1 MKTDKAENTMFVN
14 VALNIPLD
22 KLFTYEVPQKLENL
36 IEVGKRVFVPF
47 GRRKRTG
54 FVVAIKSSC
63 DLATVKS
70 VLEILDEEPLFNEG
84 DLEFYQWICDYYIYP
99 LGKALAEIIP
109 SGTEKKD
116 VLWII
121 PIPVLEGIALTPTQ
135 EKVLAVLQNYPQ
147 GVTLKT
153 LAQECKLTNAAS
165 TVRGLHLLGLLRF
178 EEKQK
183 KQLSVRTEKI
193 CSLVQD
199 KIAGAKITA
208 KQKTVLE
215 FLEKHGPCPT
225 TRLIMSTNVSASV
238 ITGLFKKGLLEFG
251 SAEVI
256 RRASLDSALNRD
268 DKEIELNREQES
280 ALSEISSR
288 LNNNDFTAILLHGV
302 TGSGKTEVYLKAI
315 EQVLKSGGTAMY
327 LVPEIAL
334 TPQLISRISG
344 RFDENKIA
352 VLHSGISESVRYDQ
366 WREIK
371 RGQIQLVIGA
381 RSAVFAPLP
390 NLKLIIV
397 DEEHDSSYKQD
408 DRLCYHAR
416 DLAVVKAKNSRAVAV
431 LGSATPSLRTYFNTQ
446 INKYLY
452 LELTQ
457 RVQNRPLPVVEIIDM
472 KSQKEEHG
480 KISLLSDKL
489 ISAITDTLKN
499 NEQVLLFLNRRGF
512 DTFLVCAD
520 CGYNFH
526 CPNCSVSL
534 KHHLSENIIKCH
546 YCGFQQKAIPVCP
559 SCGGSRVRSYGAG
572 TQKLEKEI
580 EKLFP
585 GARVQR
591 MDSDTSSRNGAY
603 EIILKDLEEKKIDIL
618 IGTQMIAKGHDFPFI
633 TLVGV
638 VAADTS
644 LNMPDFRAAEKTF
657 QILTQVAGRGG
668 RGDNPG
674 KVIIQTFNPENYAL
688 LNAKNHDY
696 KSFYNDEL
704 KFRQELQYPP
714 FGQIINIRLSSVK
727 KDAVMSESK
736 TLAKKTNGITE
747 TINNSIEIIGPAP
760 APLAKLNGRFRF
772 QMLIKGA
779 NINILRLIARELLQK
794 HNSSFVKMTVD
805 IDPENFM

>member
-1 MKTDKAENTMFVN
+1 MFVN
-14 VALNIPLD
+14 VALNIPHD
-22 KLFTYEVPQKLENL
+22 KLFTYEVPQNLENL
-36 IEVGKRVFVPF
+36 MEVGKRVFVPF

-63 DLATVKS
+63 ELANVKY
-70 VLEILDEEPLFNEG
+70 VLEILDEEPLFNQN

-121 PIPVLEGIALTPTQ
+121 PTPVLEGIALTPTQ
-135 EKVLAVLQNYPQ
+135 EKVLAALENYPQ

-153 LAQECKLTNAAS
+153 LAQECKITNAAS
-165 TVRGLHLLGLLRF
+165 AVRGLHLLKLLRL
-178 EEKQK
+178 EEKQN
-183 KQLSVRTEKI
+183 KQLAVRTEKI
-193 CSLVQD
+193 CSLAQNILDHV
-199 KIAGAKITA
+199 KFTT
-208 KQKTVLE
+208 KQKTVIE
-215 FLEKHGPCPT
+215 FLEKHGPCST
-225 TRLIMSTNVSASV
+225 TILIMSTNVSGSV
-238 ITGLFKKGLLEFG
+238 ITGLFKKGLLELN

-256 RRASLDSALNRD
+256 RRASLDSALNRA
-268 DKEIELNREQES
+268 DKEIELNKEQES
-280 ALSEISSR
+280 ALSEISAR
-288 LNNNDFTAILLHGV
+288 LNDNDFTAVLLHGI

-344 RFDENKIA
+344 RFDEDKVA
-352 VLHSGISESVRYDQ
+352 VLHSKISESVRYDQ
-366 WREIK
+366 WRQIK

-390 NLKLIIV
+390 HLKLIIV

-416 DLAVVKAKNSRAVAV
+416 DLAVVKAKDRRAVAV
-431 LGSATPSLRTYFNTQ
+431 LGSATPSLRTFFNAQTK
-446 INKYLY
+446 KYLY

-457 RVQNRPLPVVEIIDM
+457 RVQNRPLPMVELIDM
-472 KSQKEEHG
+472 KSQKEKQG
-480 KISLLSDKL
+480 KMPLLSDNL
-489 ISAITDTLKN
+489 IAAITDTLKN
-499 NEQVLLFLNRRGF
+499 DEQVLLFLNKRGF

-585 GARVQR
+585 AARVQR

-603 EIILKDLEEKKIDIL
+603 EKILKDLEEKKINIL

-674 KVIIQTFNPENYAL
+674 KVIIQTFNPGHYAL
-688 LNAKNHDY
+688 INAKNHDY

-714 FGQIINIRLSSVK
+714 FGHIINIHLSSVK

-736 TLAKKTNGITE
+736 NLTKKTNSITDAHK
-747 TINNSIEIIGPAP
+747 NSVEIIGPAP

-772 QMLIKGA
+772 QMLIKGT
-779 NINILRLIARELLQK
+779 NINILRLIGRELLQK
-794 HNSSFVKMTVD
+794 HKNSFVKMNVD